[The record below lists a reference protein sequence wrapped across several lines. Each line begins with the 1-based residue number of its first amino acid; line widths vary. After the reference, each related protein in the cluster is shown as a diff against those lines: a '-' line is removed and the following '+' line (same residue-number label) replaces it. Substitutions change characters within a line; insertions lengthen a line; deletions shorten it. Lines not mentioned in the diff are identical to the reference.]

1 MIFSKPQHNIYFSFF
16 IYSFCLGVFFPRI
29 GDLQNQMN
37 IGETTLGLALLG
49 PPIGVQLSL
58 LFADKI
64 FSFLGFR
71 LVMCLGVPMLSS
83 ALVFSSLTINPL
95 IFAIFLMLGGFAI
108 GILEVAVNLEADR
121 IEYKINK
128 KIMNRSH
135 SFWSLG
141 FFCSGLTGALFS
153 QMQISPF
160 INFSLSLIF
169 GTALTIL
176 FCIKYK
182 PAKMRPNLN
191 SNNSLF
197 VIPTRAVMGL
207 VILTLSPMLLE
218 SASIDWSVI
227 YMRDVFSTP
236 PFLNGMA
243 IVMVAF
249 TQFSIRYYA
258 DQFVEIYGSDIISKI
273 SIIAMFIGV
282 TLVFFSNFPYL
293 SLIGFAFIGGGSAV
307 LFPLA
312 MSAAAQKTDRSAASN
327 VASLAQISF
336 LIFLLAPPFLG
347 YIAENF
353 GIRISFGIGLPLI
366 MLSWLFVSSLKS
378 K

>member
-1 MIFSKPQHNIYFSFF
+1 
-16 IYSFCLGVFFPRI
+16 
-29 GDLQNQMN
+29 
-37 IGETTLGLALLG
+37 
-49 PPIGVQLSL
+49 
-58 LFADKI
+58 
-64 FSFLGFR
+64 
-71 LVMCLGVPMLSS
+71 
-83 ALVFSSLTINPL
+83 
-95 IFAIFLMLGGFAI
+95 
-108 GILEVAVNLEADR
+108 
-121 IEYKINK
+121 
-128 KIMNRSH
+128 MNRSH

-182 PAKMRPNLN
+182 PAEMRPNLN

-207 VILTLSPMLLE
+207 IILTLSPMLLE

-243 IVMVAF
+243 IVMVAL

-258 DQFVEIYGSDIISKI
+258 DQFVEIMNKI
-273 SIIAMFIGV
+273 KS
-282 TLVFFSNFPYL
+282 
-293 SLIGFAFIGGGSAV
+293 
-307 LFPLA
+307 
-312 MSAAAQKTDRSAASN
+312 
-327 VASLAQISF
+327 
-336 LIFLLAPPFLG
+336 
-347 YIAENF
+347 YI
-353 GIRISFGIGLPLI
+353 
-366 MLSWLFVSSLKS
+366 
-378 K
+378 

>member
-1 MIFSKPQHNIYFSFF
+1 
-16 IYSFCLGVFFPRI
+16 
-29 GDLQNQMN
+29 
-37 IGETTLGLALLG
+37 
-49 PPIGVQLSL
+49 
-58 LFADKI
+58 
-64 FSFLGFR
+64 
-71 LVMCLGVPMLSS
+71 
-83 ALVFSSLTINPL
+83 
-95 IFAIFLMLGGFAI
+95 
-108 GILEVAVNLEADR
+108 
-121 IEYKINK
+121 
-128 KIMNRSH
+128 
-135 SFWSLG
+135 
-141 FFCSGLTGALFS
+141 
-153 QMQISPF
+153 
-160 INFSLSLIF
+160 
-169 GTALTIL
+169 
-176 FCIKYK
+176 
-182 PAKMRPNLN
+182 MRPN
-191 SNNSLF
+191 SNANNALF

-249 TQFSIRYYA
+249 TQFSVRYYA
-258 DQFVEIYGSDIISKI
+258 DQFVEIYGSDKVSKI

-282 TLVFFSNFPYL
+282 ILVFFSNFPYL

-312 MSAAAQKTDRSAASN
+312 MSAAAQKTDRSAAIN

-336 LIFLLAPPFLG
+336 LVFLLAPPFLG

-378 K
+378 N

>member
-1 MIFSKPQHNIYFSFF
+1 
-16 IYSFCLGVFFPRI
+16 
-29 GDLQNQMN
+29 
-37 IGETTLGLALLG
+37 
-49 PPIGVQLSL
+49 
-58 LFADKI
+58 
-64 FSFLGFR
+64 
-71 LVMCLGVPMLSS
+71 
-83 ALVFSSLTINPL
+83 
-95 IFAIFLMLGGFAI
+95 
-108 GILEVAVNLEADR
+108 
-121 IEYKINK
+121 
-128 KIMNRSH
+128 
-135 SFWSLG
+135 
-141 FFCSGLTGALFS
+141 
-153 QMQISPF
+153 
-160 INFSLSLIF
+160 
-169 GTALTIL
+169 
-176 FCIKYK
+176 
-182 PAKMRPNLN
+182 
-191 SNNSLF
+191 
-197 VIPTRAVMGL
+197 MGL
-207 VILTLSPMLLE
+207 IILTLSPMLLE

-366 MLSWLFVSSLKS
+366 ILSWLFVSSLKS

>member
-1 MIFSKPQHNIYFSFF
+1 
-16 IYSFCLGVFFPRI
+16 
-29 GDLQNQMN
+29 
-37 IGETTLGLALLG
+37 
-49 PPIGVQLSL
+49 
-58 LFADKI
+58 
-64 FSFLGFR
+64 
-71 LVMCLGVPMLSS
+71 
-83 ALVFSSLTINPL
+83 
-95 IFAIFLMLGGFAI
+95 
-108 GILEVAVNLEADR
+108 
-121 IEYKINK
+121 
-128 KIMNRSH
+128 
-135 SFWSLG
+135 
-141 FFCSGLTGALFS
+141 
-153 QMQISPF
+153 MQISPF

-249 TQFSIRYYA
+249 TQFSVRYYA
-258 DQFVEIYGSDIISKI
+258 DQFVEIFGSDKISKI

-366 MLSWLFVSSLKS
+366 ILSWLSVSSLKS